1 MRRGVGGADTQCDQK
16 ARGAQHTQSP
26 WAPNTTED
34 LLHATAPLL
43 SPILRARMMIASYRG
58 GS

>member
-1 MRRGVGGADTQCDQK
+1 MRRGVGGADTQYDQK
-16 ARGAQHTQSP
+16 ARGAQHPQFP

-43 SPILRARMMIASYRG
+43 SPILRVRMLIASYRG